1 MSLYLPDQKLGS
13 HSEPD
18 STSESHK
25 FMLKGRKTGTMRRG
39 HSWVF
44 RAESHETMM
53 SWYEDIESLIS
64 KTGEARNAFVRRH
77 TRTTSGNSVA
87 ESSRWSELMED
98 EDEADRTPYSRQS
111 AVLNPERPVSEP
123 RQPGGRFPSDVQ
135 IDRHLQVPLSP
146 SSGESSGDRDLLA
159 AVGSSGPDRST
170 TPLNDDGRPS
180 LSDRGTGSPAGVN
193 GAPPRPAS
201 YYGDWI
207 GPAAVGARQQ
217 EKPSNTKNPNSLRSE
232 SENRNNHASSDT
244 NLIATAGVMF
254 PQEPSTVGRRARR
267 ESASTA
273 PTTTNMTDLTNN
285 TAPTVPTSID
295 DTQDISPANLV
306 DPDKRQLVDE
316 MPQDGQTPSAN
327 KLDGAAVG
335 GLSVRNLSPA
345 RSASNV
351 VDSPAAM
358 GEELKPAPTT
368 GTTATTG
375 TTTTGRTK
383 GSVSTL
389 ELKIPGHYPPPNVAV

>member
-18 STSESHK
+18 SASESHK

-53 SWYEDIESLIS
+53 SWYEDIESLMS

-77 TRTTSGNSVA
+77 TRTTSGNSVEA
-87 ESSRWSELMED
+87 SSRCSELMED

-159 AVGSSGPDRST
+159 AMGSSGPDRST
-170 TPLNDDGRPS
+170 TPLDDDGRPS
-180 LSDRGTGSPAGVN
+180 LSDRGTGSPAGPD
-193 GAPPRPAS
+193 GASSRIERHDS
-201 YYGDWI
+201 YYGDWL

-217 EKPSNTKNPNSLRSE
+217 GNPSSIKDPNSLYPE
-232 SENRNNHASSDT
+232 LEKRNNHASSDT
-244 NLIATAGVMF
+244 NLLASTGVMF
-254 PQEPSTVGRRARR
+254 SRDPSTVGRRARR

-273 PTTTNMTDLTNN
+273 PTTTNMTDFTNN

-295 DTQDISPANLV
+295 DTQGSSPVQFV
-306 DPDKRQLVDE
+306 DPNKR
-316 MPQDGQTPSAN
+316 N
-327 KLDGAAVG
+327 
-335 GLSVRNLSPA
+335 
-345 RSASNV
+345 
-351 VDSPAAM
+351 
-358 GEELKPAPTT
+358 
-368 GTTATTG
+368 
-375 TTTTGRTK
+375 
-383 GSVSTL
+383 
-389 ELKIPGHYPPPNVAV
+389 